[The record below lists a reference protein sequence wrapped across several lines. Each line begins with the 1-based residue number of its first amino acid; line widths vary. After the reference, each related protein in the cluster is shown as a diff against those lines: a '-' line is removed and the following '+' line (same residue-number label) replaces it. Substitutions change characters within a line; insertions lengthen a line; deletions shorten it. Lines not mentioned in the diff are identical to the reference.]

1 MAANNYFNYL
11 NQRTPLAGGA
21 GSFDGRQGVTAPG
34 GFSYFE
40 EDQGPKPPGIFSQET
55 TKEKKGSFPKR
66 LKKISD
72 IGIKGIQRSESEI
85 TKNARE
91 YAQFLAGQIE
101 RGERTPIEAS
111 DLYADF
117 GLSYGVPGAFKTAAD
132 LGSMTGGTLSTSTVE
147 KYRPYQEFAA
157 KTLGISWNPEDYEG
171 IEAAATSMGKTS
183 PEAFSRLLGQV
194 MLNSPEYIKKNPL
207 AFSANLPAG
216 GYYGVG
222 YQAPGGGF
230 TGTYRFKPP
239 STVSYS

>member
-1 MAANNYFNYL
+1 MAANKYFGYL
-11 NQRTPLAGGA
+11 NPRTPYANASAAANGKQAVTGPGA
-21 GSFDGRQGVTAPG
+21 
-34 GFSYFE
+34 FSYFGA
-40 EDQGPKPPGIFSQET
+40 EDAPKRPGIFSQEG
-55 TKEKKGSFPKR
+55 TKEKQGSFPRR

-85 TKNARE
+85 TKNAQE

-101 RGERTPIEAS
+101 RNERTPLEAS
-111 DLYADF
+111 DLFADF
-117 GLSYGVPGAFKTAAD
+117 GLAYGVPGAFKTAAE
-132 LGSMTGGTLSTSTVE
+132 LGSMTGGALSTSSVE

-157 KTLGISWNPEDYEG
+157 KTLGISWNPEDYKG
-171 IEAAATSMGKTS
+171 IEAAAASMGKTS